1 MTSSQVNIS
10 ETPPMSAND
19 LEGLKDENGLYA
31 GKFKSVEDLVGSY
44 KELEGKLG
52 AIDQTK
58 EEPEGNVEEQAEEQ
72 EVNDSEFNAEE
83 YYGDGLASVLQEVG
97 IDAEDISNRFL
108 ENDEI
113 SEDDYN
119 KLAEAGFSKQVVDL
133 YLDGVRNAGIA
144 GEVDAEGIKES
155 VGGDESYGQ
164 MVSWAM
170 ENLPAEDI
178 QAFNKITDTGDGP
191 AIKLAVQGIY
201 SQYNNAMG
209 IEPNLVSGRA
219 SQSGPTPF
227 RSTNEVV
234 TAMSDPRYGKDVTY
248 TEDVQRRLG
257 GSDVFNTGR

>member
-52 AIDQTK
+52 AIDQTR

-113 SEDDYN
+113 SEDDYS

-170 ENLPAEDI
+170 DNLPAEDI
-178 QAFNKITDTGDGP
+178 QAFNKLTDTGDGP

-209 IEPNLVSGRA
+209 IEPNLVTGRA

-227 RSTNEVV
+227 RSTAEVV

-248 TEDVQRRLG
+248 TENVQRRLG
-257 GSDVFNTGR
+257 GSDVFG

>member
-19 LEGLKDENGLYA
+19 LESLKDENGLYA

-52 AIDQTK
+52 AIDQTR

-83 YYGDGLASVLQEVG
+83 YYGDGLASVLEEVG

-113 SEDDYN
+113 SEDDYS

-170 ENLPAEDI
+170 DNLPAEDI
-178 QAFNKITDTGDGP
+178 QAFNKLTDTGDGP

-209 IEPNLVSGRA
+209 IEPNLVTGRA

-227 RSTNEVV
+227 RSTAEVV

-248 TEDVQRRLG
+248 TENVQRRLG
-257 GSDVFNTGR
+257 GSDVFG

>member
-19 LEGLKDENGLYA
+19 LESLKDENGLYA

-52 AIDQTK
+52 AIDQTR

-83 YYGDGLASVLQEVG
+83 YYGDGLASVLEEVG

-113 SEDDYN
+113 SEDDYS

-133 YLDGVRNAGIA
+133 YLDGVRNAGNA

-178 QAFNKITDTGDGP
+178 QAFNKLTDTGDGP

-219 SQSGPTPF
+219 SQSGTRPF
-227 RSTNEVV
+227 QSAAEVEAAV
-234 TAMSDPRYGKDVTY
+234 SDPRYGKDVAY
-248 TEDVQRRLG
+248 TQSVYARYE
-257 GSDVFNTGR
+257 GSNVFNQG

>member
-1 MTSSQVNIS
+1 MTSSQVNVS
-10 ETPPMSAND
+10 ETPPMSASD
-19 LEGLKDENGLYA
+19 LESLKDENGLYA

-52 AIDQTK
+52 AIDQTR

-170 ENLPAEDI
+170 DNLPAEDI
-178 QAFNKITDTGDGP
+178 QAFNKLTDTGDGP

-209 IEPNLVSGRA
+209 IEPNLVTGRA

-227 RSTNEVV
+227 RSTAEVV

-248 TEDVQRRLG
+248 TENVQRRLG
-257 GSDVFNTGR
+257 GSDVFG

>member
-19 LEGLKDENGLYA
+19 LESLKDENGLYA

-52 AIDQTK
+52 AIDQTR

-170 ENLPAEDI
+170 DNLPAEDI
-178 QAFNKITDTGDGP
+178 QAFNKLTDTGDGP

-209 IEPNLVSGRA
+209 IEPNLVTGRA

-227 RSTNEVV
+227 RSTAEVV

-248 TEDVQRRLG
+248 TENVQRRLG
-257 GSDVFNTGR
+257 GSDVFG

>member
-178 QAFNKITDTGDGP
+178 QAFNKLTDTGDGP

-257 GSDVFNTGR
+257 GSNVFG

>member
-52 AIDQTK
+52 AIDQTR

-83 YYGDGLASVLQEVG
+83 YYGDGLASVLEEVG
-97 IDAEDISNRFL
+97 IDAEEISNRFL

-113 SEDDYN
+113 SEDDYS

-170 ENLPAEDI
+170 DNLPAEDI
-178 QAFNKITDTGDGP
+178 QAFNKLTDTGDGP

-209 IEPNLVSGRA
+209 IEPNLVTGRA
-219 SQSGPTPF
+219 SQSGPTQVYS
-227 RSTNEVV
+227 RSSYCYV
-234 TAMSDPRYGKDVTY
+234 
-248 TEDVQRRLG
+248 
-257 GSDVFNTGR
+257 